1 MAMTNTTFESAAV
14 SRAFVMD
21 LPGLFAD
28 ALRAIPDA
36 FDGDG
41 RLLLPVAGAWTRPD
55 GWSPVVS
62 PVDPA
67 AFEGM
72 AVRLGVLGAG
82 HAAEAV
88 SAAAGE
94 FAGWS
99 ALTLD
104 ERRAAV
110 GRAADLLHEH
120 RAVLIGLLAWEI
132 GKTVPAAS
140 SDVDRCV
147 AGVRWYLD
155 EIGPM
160 TEGRRPLGLVS
171 NIASWNYPYSVLMLN
186 VLVQALCGNAVVAK
200 IPTQGGGVS
209 LTLAFALLRRA
220 GVPATLIGGRGADL
234 TEPLVGHEA
243 IDGLA
248 FVGGR
253 RNGAAIAARLR
264 GTGTRFALEM
274 EGVNPYVVTRFSDWD
289 GLAKQIRGGF
299 EYGKQRCTAYTRWV
313 VERSLVPA
321 FVETYTRAVAD
332 IRAGHPYFEGGGDP
346 VDFGPL
352 ISGAKV
358 RELDQRID
366 AAVAGGAEVL
376 YRATLEDRAFLPGQD
391 RGAYLAPVLLSG
403 IGPSSDLYDREP
415 FGPVDAVVTAD
426 DVDGLIAEANVSG
439 GSLVGSVATDDA
451 TLGETIGER
460 LLSYKVGINRQRSRG
475 DREEAFGG
483 LGGSWAGAFVG
494 GENLV
499 RAFTDGPQEVRGN
512 WPG

>member
-1 MAMTNTTFESAAV
+1 MPSLIQETSLTP
-14 SRAFVMD
+14 AFVMD
-21 LPGLFAD
+21 LAGLMAT
-28 ALRAIPDA
+28 AARTVPEA
-36 FDGDG
+36 FDPDG
-41 RLLLPVAGAWTRPD
+41 RLLLPVAGGWVRPD
-55 GWSPVVS
+55 GWVAVAS

-67 AFEGM
+67 AFDGL
-72 AVRLGVLGAG
+72 AVRLGVLEAG
-82 HAAEAV
+82 HAADAV

-94 FAGWS
+94 FGAWS
-99 ALTLD
+99 ARSLD

-110 GRAADLLHEH
+110 VRAADLLSEH
-120 RAVLIGLLAWEI
+120 RATLIGLLAWEI
-132 GKTVPAAS
+132 GKTVPTAS
-140 SDVDRCV
+140 ADVDRCV
-147 AGVRWYLD
+147 AGIRWYLD

-160 TEGRRPLGLVS
+160 IEGRRPLGLVS
-171 NIASWNYPYSVLMLN
+171 NIASWNYPFSVLLLN
-186 VLVQALCGNAVVAK
+186 VLAQALCGNAVVAK

-243 IDGLA
+243 IAGLA

-253 RNGAAIAARLR
+253 RNGGAIAARLR

-274 EGVNPYVVTRFSDWD
+274 ESVNPYVVTRFSDWD
-289 GLAKQIRGGF
+289 GLARQIRGGF

-332 IRAGHPYFEGGGDP
+332 IRVGHPYLEAQGGGK

-352 ISGAKV
+352 ISAAKV
-358 RELDQRID
+358 RELHQRID

-376 YRATLEDRAFLPGQD
+376 YRATLEDAAFLPGQD
-391 RGAYLAPVLLSG
+391 RGAYFAPVLLSG

-415 FGPVDAVVTAD
+415 FGPVDAIVAAD

-451 TLGETIGER
+451 ALGEAIAKR
-460 LLSYKVGINRQRSRG
+460 LMSYKVGINRLRSRG

-512 WPG
+512 WAG